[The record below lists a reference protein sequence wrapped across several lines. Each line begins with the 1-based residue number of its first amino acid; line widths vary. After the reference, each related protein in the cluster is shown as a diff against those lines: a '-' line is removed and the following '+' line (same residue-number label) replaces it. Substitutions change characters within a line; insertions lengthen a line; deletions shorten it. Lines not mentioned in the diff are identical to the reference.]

1 VTSTNHAPIFY
12 HMGTQLNIKSDDAYE
27 LASQVSALT
36 GESLTSAV
44 TIALRERLERLRAAD
59 SIEARRARILA
70 LTADMRA
77 RMDKPLPTSNH
88 DWLYDDET
96 GLPK

>member
-1 VTSTNHAPIFY
+1 
-12 HMGTQLNIKSDDAYE
+12 
-27 LASQVSALT
+27 VSAIT

-44 TIALRERLERLRAAD
+44 TTALRERLERLQASD
-59 SIEARRARILA
+59 SIEARRARIMA
-70 LTADMRA
+70 LTAEMRA

-88 DWLYDDET
+88 DWLYDDEL